1 MDNQSGSQ
9 KEEITA
15 DRAALETTI
24 PRNNTLPP
32 DQELGLSQ
40 KRWHTTDFGLIPIP
54 ERLRYH
60 PDKPPFHFGLLLNAS
75 FGFASTFVVAN
86 LYYCQ
91 PLLIQLSESFNVSYD
106 EISKVPTLV
115 QAGYAAGLLL
125 ISPLGDL
132 VRRRQLILLIVLLS
146 TTLSIPLA
154 VTSSLTVFLT
164 FSFLVGF
171 VSVTPQVLLPLA
183 ADLAPAHKRASALSV
198 VFAGL
203 LFGVLIARVFAGIIA
218 QFTSWRVVYY
228 LAIGLQTVVLIGSW
242 ALLPDFPAKNQ
253 GTGMTYQR
261 ILWTMGK
268 YAVTEPVL
276 IQACLVNMGSSASFS
291 AFWVTLTFLL
301 GGDPYNYSTLVIGLF
316 GLVGMFGVA
325 MGPFVGK
332 AIDALPAYY
341 ASLVGCIA
349 LIIFQVVQVVGNGI
363 SIAAVI
369 IAVLGLDIFRQ
380 MLQTSLASNIFSI
393 APEARARLNAVYIL
407 SLFIGQVTGTSAG
420 TYVFIHYGWR
430 ACALMTLGFAI
441 WQIVIL
447 LLRGPGLD
455 RSDSVRGKRWIGWN
469 GTGLEWKLNASDIT
483 EKEGKSES
491 ESGNVR
497 PEGVDTKIN
506 DDLEQGITATDS
518 DPKRT

>member
-1 MDNQSGSQ
+1 MV
-9 KEEITA
+9 
-15 DRAALETTI
+15 
-24 PRNNTLPP
+24 PP
-32 DQELGLSQ
+32 SDENEPSESVSEAKL
-40 KRWHTTDFGLIPIP
+40 WPTTDFGLIPIP
-54 ERLRYH
+54 ERLRYR
-60 PDKPPFHFGLLLNAS
+60 PDKPPFHFGLVLNAS
-75 FGFASTFVVAN
+75 FGFASTFTVSN
-86 LYYCQ
+86 LYYNQ

-106 EISKVPTLV
+106 EISKVPTLI

-132 VRRRQLILLIVLLS
+132 VRRRQLILLLVLFS

-154 VTSSLTVFLT
+154 VTSSYTVFLA
-164 FSFLVGF
+164 FSFLVGL
-171 VSVTPQVLLPLA
+171 VTVTPQVLLPLA

-218 QFTSWRVVYY
+218 QFVTWRVVYY
-228 LAIGLQTVVLIGSW
+228 LAIGLQAAVLLGSW
-242 ALLPDFPAKNQ
+242 ALLPDYPAKNQ
-253 GTGMTYQR
+253 GMTYWGM
-261 ILWTMGK
+261 LWTMAK

-276 IQACLVNMGSSASFS
+276 IQACLVNLGSSASFS
-291 AFWVTLTFLL
+291 SFWVTLTFLL
-301 GGDPYNYSTLVIGLF
+301 GGEPYNYSTLVIGLF

-325 MGPFVGK
+325 MGPLVGK
-332 AIDALPAYY
+332 TIDALPAYY

-349 LIIFQVVQVVGNGI
+349 LIVFQVVQVIGNGI

-407 SLFIGQVTGTSAG
+407 SLFIGQVMGTSAG

-430 ACALMTLGFAI
+430 ACAIMTLGFAI

-447 LLRGPGLD
+447 LMRGPGLD
-455 RSDSVRGKRWIGWN
+455 PPGTPARRKRWIGWD
-469 GTGLEWKLNASDIT
+469 GLRWEVKRREDV
-483 EKEGKSES
+483 KEAKGKDV
-491 ESGNVR
+491 N
-497 PEGVDTKIN
+497 
-506 DDLEQGITATDS
+506 DLEKGDRKADVHTNHQEKDS
-518 DPKRT
+518 EGQEEKR

>member
-1 MDNQSGSQ
+1 MRDKNELQEEDANQQ
-9 KEEITA
+9 ATA
-15 DRAALETTI
+15 ISPEQDPTLLEKKW
-24 PRNNTLPP
+24 P
-32 DQELGLSQ
+32 
-40 KRWHTTDFGLIPIP
+40 TTDFGLIPIP
-54 ERLRYH
+54 ERLQYH
-60 PDKPPFHFGLLLNAS
+60 PNKPPFHFGLLLNAS

-91 PLLIQLSESFNVSYD
+91 PLLIQLSQSFNVSYD

-154 VTSSLTVFLT
+154 VTSSLTIFLT

-218 QFTSWRVVYY
+218 QFTSWRVVYF
-228 LAIGLQTVVLIGSW
+228 LAIGLQAVVLLGSW
-242 ALLPDFPAKNQ
+242 ALLPDYPAKNQ
-253 GTGMTYQR
+253 GTGMTYQK

-332 AIDALPAYY
+332 AIDALPAYH
-341 ASLVGCIA
+341 ASLVACIA
-349 LIIFQVVQVVGNGI
+349 LIIFQVVQVIGNGI

-430 ACALMTLGFAI
+430 ACALMTLGFAV
-441 WQIVIL
+441 WQIVL
-447 LLRGPGLD
+447 LLARGPGLD

-469 GTGLEWKLNASDIT
+469 GTGLERSRKTQKLSDVE
-483 EKEGKSES
+483 EKDGR
-491 ESGNVR
+491 SGNQTPQV
-497 PEGVDTKIN
+497 EGVDTKTHSN
-506 DDLEQGITATDS
+506 SE
-518 DPKRT
+518 R